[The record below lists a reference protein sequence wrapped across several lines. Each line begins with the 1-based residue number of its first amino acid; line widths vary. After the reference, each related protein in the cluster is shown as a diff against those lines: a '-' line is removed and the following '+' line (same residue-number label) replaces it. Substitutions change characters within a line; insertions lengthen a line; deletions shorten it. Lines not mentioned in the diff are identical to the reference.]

1 MLNAVNLNRYF
12 NVLKDL
18 IVVIVGAV
26 ICLVGVDARP

>member
-1 MLNAVNLNRYF
+1 MFNAVNLNRYL

-18 IVVIVGAV
+18 IVVIVRAV